1 MFSNP
6 ILKGALSG
14 LLAAALIDV
23 QAFLAWKSLDQAKSY
38 AWSTAIFRWIQGA
51 TAGAIA
57 AAGLGAV
64 S

>member
-1 MFSNP
+1 MLSNP
-6 ILKGALSG
+6 VVKGALSG
-14 LLAAALIDV
+14 LLAAALVDV

-51 TAGAIA
+51 AAGALS
-57 AAGLGAV
+57 AAGLGLV